1 MRKEWFKVAAEQKAA
16 LQRALDAVIGAAQS
30 GSPRFSGPVYNKL
43 CGVYAIALVS
53 APERCKALM
62 ESLLAQAAATGDAAQ
77 LAFLLTFARCVCEE
91 TEEAEIPFAAK
102 DAMEMH
108 LVSLSK
114 PVVQLIGRVVQTR
127 DNPSVVGLHG
137 EAFACLKVWI
147 KKAGVSLASLFTQ
160 DPGVLYTMI
169 EALCSKSSHLP
180 ICAEILGKLITVA
193 SYPASADL
201 DRAIEA
207 TARGLLKTRV
217 VCESAIEAEEDDVCH
232 AITDVVSTFCETYAD
247 WMLEGATPDALAL
260 AEMMLF
266 LGLQPRR
273 QIASL
278 TLEFWLVVQEEPV
291 ASRHPF
297 FQREAFVR
305 LLDVLLKQCIYPGNL
320 ETVDELE
327 LDDIQDFRTG
337 FQGVSDTFLAI
348 FGLLKDQY
356 VSHVLTVLKSP
367 ASNWQSVEVG
377 LFAMSSVA
385 DDAKKHL
392 LKKTAANNGAAL
404 EPLVMDMFQCILT
417 ARDAHPM
424 VITTASKL
432 LGQFGAW
439 FNAKSKEAQ
448 SFDTVGTVAQYLT
461 AALAV
466 EQSCSVASKSLM
478 QLATSCSS
486 CFAEMAPDFL
496 LGSVQHFNDPHMAIE
511 DRLLIVEGQVRV
523 AASSTH
529 CSTILQSVLADS
541 LAKLDHV
548 LGSSSAGGDELVPI
562 LVCNELKVLSKV
574 VRFLDAP
581 ADVAGGKA
589 ATSWAVELVWPH
601 LEPIVP
607 RLDGNEAVMNE
618 LFQLYSW
625 CLQSL
630 RQDMAGQLGLIAN
643 LIVHVFERFRF
654 VSALECASVAIDV
667 FGKAASNDEQIVNSF
682 RGLMGV
688 LSQTAFQFFTTHS
701 LGESPDVLRSFYDL
715 AYRFLLFCPAA
726 VLTAHEFPVL
736 MELSL
741 ACLGNQDRAST
752 NAVLVFLT
760 YLLNESEAKLQAFRS
775 VIDECVVGVGQP
787 EKWTDNVLL
796 ALAVKSPSV
805 LFDALGKLFFALLS
819 AYAGHAQLR
828 SALHQA
834 MSTRHEVL
842 GMAELSPED
851 RERVLASWLALASS
865 PSRMSERKFRGLSAD
880 FAKVCRKEM
889 TADALHAFE
898 MDG

>member
-1 MRKEWFKVAAEQKAA
+1 MPAEQKAA
-16 LQRALDAVIGAAQS
+16 LQQALDGVIGAVQS
-30 GSPRFSGPVYNKL
+30 GNPRFSGPIYSKL
-43 CGVYAIALVS
+43 CAVYAIAMVAS
-53 APERCKALM
+53 PDNCKALL
-62 ESLLAQAAATGDAAQ
+62 ESMLAQAAASGNAAQ

-102 DAMEMH
+102 DSMEMH
-108 LVSLSK
+108 LVNLSES
-114 PVVQLIGRVVQTR
+114 VVQLIGKVVLTR
-127 DNPSVVGLHG
+127 DNASVVSLHG

-160 DPGVLYTMI
+160 DPAMLYTLI
-169 EALCSKSSHLP
+169 EALCSKSGHLP

-193 SYPASADL
+193 SYPTSADL

-207 TARGLLKTRV
+207 TAHGLLKTRAA
-217 VCESAIEAEEDDVCH
+217 CESAIEAEEDEVCH

-247 WMLEGATPDALAL
+247 WMLEGPTQDALAL

-266 LGLQPRR
+266 LGSQPRR

-291 ASRHPF
+291 ASRHSF

-305 LLDVLLKQCIYPGNL
+305 LLDVLLKQCTYPGDL
-320 ETVDELE
+320 AAIDELE
-327 LDDIQDFRTG
+327 LDDITDFRTG
-337 FQGVSDTFLAI
+337 FQGVSDGFLAI

-356 VSHVLTVLKSP
+356 VNHVLTILKSP
-367 ASNWQSVEVG
+367 ASNWQTAEVA

-404 EPLVMDMFQCILT
+404 EPLVMDIFQCILT

-424 VITTASKL
+424 VITAASKL

-439 FNAKSKEAQ
+439 LHEKSKEAQ

-466 EQSCSVASKSLM
+466 DRSCSVASKSLM
-478 QLATSCSS
+478 QVATSCSS
-486 CFAEMAPDFL
+486 CFAEMPPVFL
-496 LGSVQHFNDPHMAIE
+496 LGSVQHFNDPHMSID

-523 AASSTH
+523 AATSVH
-529 CSTILQSVLADS
+529 CSAILQAVLTDS
-541 LAKLDHV
+541 LTKLDHV

-562 LVCNELKVLSKV
+562 MVCNELKVLSKAI
-574 VRFLDAP
+574 RFLDAP

-589 ATSWAVELVWPH
+589 VTSWAVELVWPH
-601 LEPIVP
+601 LEPIIA

-630 RQDMAGQLGLIAN
+630 RQDMAGQLGFLAN

-667 FGKAASNDEQIVNSF
+667 FGKAASNDEQIVDSF

-701 LGESPDVLRSFYDL
+701 LSDSPDVLRSFYEL

-726 VLTAHEFPVL
+726 VLTSQEFPML
-736 MELSL
+736 LELSL

-760 YLLNESEAKLQAFRS
+760 YLLNESEAKLQAFRG
-775 VIDECVVGVGQP
+775 VIDECVLGVGQP
-787 EKWTDNVLL
+787 EKWTDNLLL

-805 LFDALGKLFFALLS
+805 LFDSVGKLFFALMS
-819 AYAGHAQLR
+819 AYGNHEQLR
-828 SALHQA
+828 SALHHA
-834 MSTRHEVL
+834 MSTRHEAL
-842 GMAELSPED
+842 GMAELAPED
-851 RERVLASWLALASS
+851 RERVLTSWLTLAST
-865 PSRMSERKFRGLSAD
+865 PSRMSERKFRGLSSD

-889 TADALHAFE
+889 TADAFHAFE
-898 MDG
+898 VEG